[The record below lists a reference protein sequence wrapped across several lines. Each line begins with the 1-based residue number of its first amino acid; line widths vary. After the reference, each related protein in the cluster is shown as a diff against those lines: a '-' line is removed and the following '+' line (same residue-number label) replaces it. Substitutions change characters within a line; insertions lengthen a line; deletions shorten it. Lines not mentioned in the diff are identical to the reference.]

1 MIQIQ
6 VITHNDLPPSE
17 PMSAAFDE
25 LGGNIGRSESNLLV
39 LPDPGKSISRIHAA
53 VLFHEG
59 RYFIRGLGSA
69 LPVYLNDQALTNGQ
83 EVSIAGDDRIRIGD
97 YVLQVIGNGTDDVA
111 GGVNEAYLQM
121 ASSDHPPDDRSLA
134 DLLVFAGEEE
144 LQNATSPDHQMA
156 DLKPVIDPDPFA
168 IDAASVSADI
178 IPSDFDPFAEFSP
191 LSDALLEIAPAD
203 FTSPDIIPSDFDPF
217 AEFSPLSDALLE
229 IAPADF
235 TSPDILNPVL
245 APKDKQPGINEIISP
260 ESLLDTSGIDSVD
273 PLVVMGGLSGSQV
286 VAHSPLRDD
295 VSELQAA
302 LPAMYAEKS
311 SVMTESS
318 NREKKITVGRPDTN
332 HEELLRAFLTGAGI
346 EPDQSMVLTPQLM
359 NQIGR
364 LLRESTQG
372 TLDLLRARTLAKQ
385 EIRAEMTMIAPRENN
400 PLKFSPT
407 VEAALTHL
415 LAPRGQGFMQP
426 VQAMQDAYDD
436 LRAHQFGFM
445 AGMRAALSGMLER
458 LNPEQLQQRLMQK
471 TVFDSLFPMNH
482 RAKSWDLFTEQYSAI
497 AREAQEDFHILFSRE
512 FLRAYEAQIARLEEG
527 NQKEL

>member
-168 IDAASVSADI
+168 IDAASVSA
-178 IPSDFDPFAEFSP
+178 
-191 LSDALLEIAPAD
+191 
-203 FTSPDIIPSDFDPF
+203 DIIPSDFDPF

>member
-121 ASSDHPPDDRSLA
+121 ASSDHPSDDRSLA

-144 LQNATSPDHQMA
+144 LQNAASPDHQMA

-178 IPSDFDPFAEFSP
+178 IPP
-191 LSDALLEIAPAD
+191 
-203 FTSPDIIPSDFDPF
+203 DFDPF

-364 LLRESTQG
+364 LLCESTQG

-482 RAKSWDLFTEQYSAI
+482 RAKLWDLFTEQYSAI

>member
-121 ASSDHPPDDRSLA
+121 ASSDHPSDDRSLA

-144 LQNATSPDHQMA
+144 LQNAASPDHQMA

-178 IPSDFDPFAEFSP
+178 IPP
-191 LSDALLEIAPAD
+191 
-203 FTSPDIIPSDFDPF
+203 DFDPF

-415 LAPRGQGFMQP
+415 LAPRG
-426 VQAMQDAYDD
+426 D
-436 LRAHQFGFM
+436 R
-445 AGMRAALSGMLER
+445 
-458 LNPEQLQQRLMQK
+458 
-471 TVFDSLFPMNH
+471 
-482 RAKSWDLFTEQYSAI
+482 KSVV
-497 AREAQEDFHILFSRE
+497 
-512 FLRAYEAQIARLEEG
+512 
-527 NQKEL
+527 